1 MSPFEDDLT
10 GAHVAKLEARSR
22 DESVARME
30 AWFAEGEA
38 AEAEAAP
45 AGPEADAEKPSLTQQ
60 ITPEEGSGEQW
71 WQTAIRNVSPVEFMG
86 GALDFADN
94 AFETI
99 RQISAKGDE
108 ALMAMGIP
116 AYVEGEGFTTD
127 YEKFKG
133 TKNVGDYLP
142 DIGDPEKAGIAR
154 SIGKFVAGYAT
165 AGRALSGVRSIQ
177 TLAQSGRFG
186 QSAVA
191 ALKGAM
197 SDFAGMREMEGNLAN
212 LIESFPALSNPVTDY
227 LAADEETPE
236 LVNKI
241 KTAMVGAGFGMALDG
256 VMAGLR
262 AVRAGRQVQQVTG
275 EMDQLAAGMINEA
288 ETSRGMIRE
297 ALGDPDDARL
307 LIDAGE
313 ETAKSADSAAGLTLH
328 HVGGE
333 FEKFDPG
340 FIGKGSGAR
349 SGDFFYLSE
358 SAAIPGPGSVLSRWN
373 VVSDKVLDA
382 TKPMSE
388 QTEAVRESIKRLGK
402 SIGLGGDFSPSEFVS
417 AADEYG
423 LARSEYVDAG
433 IDAIRVGDE
442 WRFANPEA
450 LSKAGQAT
458 AASALPKAGPANP
471 GLRVGDV
478 YVNLSRID
486 SEDDV
491 KTVIQDLANRYS
503 DSIDAGRRGV
513 QTFADTQA
521 AAASEDAWSILQ
533 NRRQGQP
540 LNDAQ
545 TFAVRQLWTSSG
557 GAVKSMAQRVAAG
570 GSAADQIALKKM
582 IAVHATIQEQVIG
595 IRTETARAL
604 SQWRIPAGESDQFLG
619 GMGRLL
625 DQMGNDG
632 DVMKIANSINEL
644 SAMGREDSVDAFING
659 ASKLDELKKYGEMGS
674 DMVRQLF
681 YFSLLS
687 GPKTH
692 MRNGVSNFAMMLA
705 NAADRKGAAILGD
718 ILGGQNVPDQEAV
731 AMIRGQVNGVIDA
744 FRISDY
750 AREVAEQQGRTP
762 RSPVVNALMTG
773 EQGMGVSKL
782 EVPKVGAF
790 SHQKLGYDP
799 QSNLGRVMDFID
811 TVTSSTTRALAASD
825 EVFRTAQYNGQ
836 VHALAYRKAWQEAQS
851 GIIAKDA
858 IESRAMELARTP
870 DVSLRMLSQD
880 FAEKSIFANRPSADS
895 KVFGAMRSIS
905 QIPVLGKLA
914 MAFSKTPYNIFIETA
929 QRTPLALITK
939 QFQDEIMAGGAR
951 ADIAWTKFLTGNAA
965 LIALAD
971 MAVKGNVLGAQRG
984 IGSENSQGEVE
995 NLRRMGNMPMSLKT
1009 ENEDGSVTAVGFRGL
1024 EPFSTLIGMAGNIVE
1039 ILSSDQF
1046 DADDKDVEDVVTA
1059 ASAAIAMQITAP
1071 SFMQGLTGMVSF
1083 MEDPTRHGESFMER
1097 TAGIVVPNALREVA
1111 IAMDPTL
1118 REVDGMIQAI
1128 MAKTPGLSDNLPPNT
1143 DRWGTDLTRESGIGK
1158 AYDALSPFPVVKTNP
1173 TPIDRE
1179 LERLDLGL
1187 AKPMKKQY
1195 FDGIPVN
1202 MKLHPKEYTRLVKLA
1217 GNEMTATVHGNPIRT
1232 GAYESQGGGLRDEL
1246 SAIVEKRH
1254 PFSEKYFEA
1263 DDGPDGGKAQL
1274 LQDIVQ
1280 AFREEAK
1287 FHVVMESPALREKLA
1302 SRYFDKLKTAGDPDL
1317 VKPNKFLE
1325 IME

>member
-30 AWFAEGEA
+30 AWFAESEA
-38 AEAEAAP
+38 AEAEAEAAP

-116 AYVEGEGFTTD
+116 AYVDGEGFTTD

-288 ETSRGMIRE
+288 ETSRTMIRE
-297 ALGDPDDARL
+297 TLGDPDDARL
-307 LIDAGE
+307 LIEAGE
-313 ETAKSADSAAGLTLH
+313 DVAETAA
-328 HVGGE
+328 
-333 FEKFDPG
+333 
-340 FIGKGSGAR
+340 
-349 SGDFFYLSE
+349 E
-358 SAAIPGPGSVLSRWN
+358 SAAKGA
-373 VVSDKVLDA
+373 DDA
-382 TKPMSE
+382 AGAAFDGATNPRPN
-388 QTEAVRESIKRLGK
+388 A
-402 SIGLGGDFSPSEFVS
+402 GL
-417 AADEYG
+417 
-423 LARSEYVDAG
+423 
-433 IDAIRVGDE
+433 
-442 WRFANPEA
+442 
-450 LSKAGQAT
+450 K
-458 AASALPKAGPANP
+458 
-471 GLRVGDV
+471 VGDV

-491 KTVIQDLANRYS
+491 KQVIQDLANRYS
-503 DSIDAGRRGV
+503 DSIDAARGGV
-513 QTFADTQA
+513 ETFEQTVEA
-521 AAASEDAWSILQ
+521 AAKEDAWQVLM
-533 NRRQGQP
+533 NRAKGTP
-540 LNDAQ
+540 LNARQ
-545 TFAVRQLWTSSG
+545 TLAVRQLWTASG
-557 GAVKSMAQRVAAG
+557 SAIKSMSQRVAAG
-570 GSAADQIALKKM
+570 GSAADKIALKKM
-582 IAVHATIQEQVIG
+582 IAVHASIQEQVIG

-632 DVMKIANSINEL
+632 DVMKIANRINEL

-705 NAADRKGAAILGD
+705 NTADRKGAAILGD

-1158 AYDALSPFPVVKTNP
+1158 AYDALSPFQVVKTNP